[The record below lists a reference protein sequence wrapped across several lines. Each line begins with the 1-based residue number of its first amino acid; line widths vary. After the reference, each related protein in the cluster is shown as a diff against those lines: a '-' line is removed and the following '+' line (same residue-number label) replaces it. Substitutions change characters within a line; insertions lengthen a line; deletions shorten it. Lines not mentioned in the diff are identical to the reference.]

1 MVKNPTFLNLTF
13 IAFHTD
19 SYTLDPVASANLL
32 SLENLLAS
40 DSSRAGSAS
49 LADGALIDGTS
60 HPAPHLPTLFDR
72 ADRAEALEDLESALV
87 GAIKSRDDH
96 VVKEVLD
103 LLVPRGKSGG
113 EQQEPKS
120 PVARILWRAV
130 LEESAINEGNMN
142 EDQKKETRIP
152 LELLDFGFV
161 DDINGR
167 TALHEVRNALSICFS
182 RLDR

>member
-1 MVKNPTFLNLTF
+1 MVRSPFPNLSTNRF
-13 IAFHTD
+13 PLTHTH
-19 SYTLDPVASANLL
+19 SKLVASANLL

-96 VVKEVLD
+96 VVREVLD
-103 LLVPRGKSGG
+103 LLVPRGKNAG

-130 LEESAINEGNMN
+130 LEESAIYEGNMN
-142 EDQKKETRIP
+142 EGQQKRETKIP

-167 TALHEVRNALSICFS
+167 TALHEVSLLVVLCL
-182 RLDR
+182 LD

>member
-1 MVKNPTFLNLTF
+1 
-13 IAFHTD
+13 
-19 SYTLDPVASANLL
+19 
-32 SLENLLAS
+32 
-40 DSSRAGSAS
+40 
-49 LADGALIDGTS
+49 
-60 HPAPHLPTLFDR
+60 
-72 ADRAEALEDLESALV
+72 LV

-96 VVKEVLD
+96 VVREVLD
-103 LLVPRGKSGG
+103 LLVPRGKNGG

-142 EDQKKETRIP
+142 EGQQKRETKIP

-167 TALHEVRNALSICFS
+167 TALHEVSLLVVLSL
-182 RLDR
+182 LD